1 MSALPPSDP
10 AAPTRMRDQIRA
22 MPRQIWILYGAAFIN
37 RLGTFVFPF
46 LALYLSER
54 GEPPTVV
61 GLAVSAYALGALPA
75 RLAGGVVADR
85 LGRRTTM
92 VLSMTGA
99 ALATLGIWR
108 ADSVPAIFA
117 CVVAL
122 GLLGD
127 MAQPASKAL
136 ITDLVPPP
144 LRPTAFS
151 LWRVATNAG
160 WAGGLALGGLLATRS
175 FDLMFIGDAATS
187 LLFAALAL
195 AFLPQGTRSRR
206 ADEVHLPS
214 VPRAILADRGFL
226 VFLLATFL
234 GGLVYSQ
241 NVAVLPL
248 RVRDVGLGP
257 AVYGSLQS
265 LNGLLVMTVEVAVV
279 AYVRRFPR
287 PRVIATGHLL
297 TGLAFASLAFA
308 QTVPALVAMVTI
320 WTLGEMT
327 QRPVS
332 TAAVADRAPV
342 HARGRYQAAEDASL
356 GASLLIGPLV
366 GTALYGWSPAVLWTA
381 CGAVGALAGL
391 AALRYGRHPVPVG
404 TWDGPGGPGSSG

>member
-1 MSALPPSDP
+1 MSASPPDP
-10 AAPTRMRDQIRA
+10 DAPSRLREQIRA
-22 MPRQIWILYGAAFIN
+22 MPRQAWILFGASFVN

-46 LALYLSER
+46 LALYLSDR

-99 ALATLGIWR
+99 SFATLGLWR
-108 ADSVPAIFA
+108 ADSIPAIFA
-117 CVVAL
+117 CVLAL
-122 GLLGD
+122 GLLDD

-136 ITDLVPPP
+136 IADLVAPE
-144 LRPTAFS
+144 LRPTAYS

-160 WAGGLALGGLLATRS
+160 WAGGLAIGGVLATRS

-187 LLFAALAL
+187 LLFAGLALAL
-195 AFLPQGTRSRR
+195 LPQGTRSRR
-206 ADEVHLPS
+206 ADEAHLPS
-214 VPRAILADRGFL
+214 VPRAILADRGF
-226 VFLLATFL
+226 VMFLLATFL

-248 RVRDVGLGP
+248 RVRDIGLGP

-265 LNGLLVMTVEVAVV
+265 LNGLLVMTVEVAIVTF
-279 AYVRRFPR
+279 VRRFPR
-287 PRVIATGHLL
+287 PRVIAAGHVLV
-297 TGLAFASLAFA
+297 GLAFASLAVA
-308 QTVPALVAMVTI
+308 RSVPALVAMVTV

-327 QRPVS
+327 QRPVAVA
-332 TAAVADRAPV
+332 TVADRAPV

-366 GTALYGWSPAVLWTA
+366 GTALYGWSPRVLWIA
-381 CGAVGALAGL
+381 CAVVGTLAGL
-391 AALRYGRHPVPVG
+391 SALRLGHHPAPERA
-404 TWDGPGGPGSSG
+404 

>member
-1 MSALPPSDP
+1 
-10 AAPTRMRDQIRA
+10 
-22 MPRQIWILYGAAFIN
+22 MPRQLWILLGASFIN

-46 LALYLSER
+46 LALYLSDR

-92 VLSMTGA
+92 VVSMTGA
-99 ALATLGIWR
+99 ALATLGLWR
-108 ADSVPAIFA
+108 SDSIAAIFA
-117 CVVAL
+117 CVLAL

-136 ITDLVPPP
+136 IADLVPVA

-151 LWRVATNAG
+151 LWRAATNAG
-160 WAGGLALGGLLATRS
+160 WAGGLAIGGLLATRS
-175 FDLMFIGDAATS
+175 FDLMFVGDAATS
-187 LLFAALAL
+187 LLFAGLAL

-226 VFLLATFL
+226 AFLLATFL

-248 RVRDVGLGP
+248 RVRDIGLGP

-265 LNGLLVMTVEVAVV
+265 LNGVLVMAVEVAVV
-279 AYVRRFPR
+279 TFVRRFPR
-287 PRVIATGHLL
+287 PRVIAVGHVLI
-297 TGLAFASLAFA
+297 GLAFASLAFA
-308 QTVPALVAMVTI
+308 RSVPALVAMVTI

-332 TAAVADRAPV
+332 AATVADRAPV

-356 GASLLIGPLV
+356 GASLLIGPLL
-366 GTALYGWSPAVLWTA
+366 GTALYGWSPGVLWVA

-391 AALRYGRHPVPVG
+391 AALRLGRHPVPG
-404 TWDGPGGPGSSG
+404 LTPPGDAG